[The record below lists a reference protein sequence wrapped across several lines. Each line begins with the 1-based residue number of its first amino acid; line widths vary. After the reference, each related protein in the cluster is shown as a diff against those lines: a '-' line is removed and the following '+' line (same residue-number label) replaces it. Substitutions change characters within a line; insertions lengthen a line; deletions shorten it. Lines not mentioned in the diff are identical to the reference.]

1 VNAIWRWYRSLRG
14 WLQWTIGLGLL
25 LLALVAIPSDDR
37 QSVQERAARAEP
49 SRTPGDFQ
57 TSTPVSTPTRT
68 ATSTPRATRTAPP
81 RPKPANDTA
90 LAALDTLPVKGRA
103 PKTGYDRAQFGGDW
117 ASINGCDTRQRIL
130 RRDLRRESYQAGS
143 TCEIVMGRLADPYTA
158 TLIAYVRGGASEVDI
173 DHVVALSDAWQKG
186 AQQWPYARR
195 VKFANDPLNLLAVDA
210 SANREKGDG
219 DAATWLPANKSFR
232 CAYVAR
238 QIAVKQRYRACVT
251 QAEHD
256 AMQRVLTPCPDTPLP
271 KRGRVLVPV
280 VARAPEPTP
289 TPAASPAEPPSSDGE
304 VFASCGAVR
313 VAGRAPLLR
322 GDPAYAA
329 NPQLDRDKDG
339 VACETTAPP
348 AAPPSSD
355 GEVFASCG
363 AVRAAGSAPLLRG
376 DPAYA
381 ANPQLDR
388 DKDGV
393 ACEP

>member
-14 WLQWTIGLGLL
+14 WLQGTIGLGLL
-25 LLALVAIPSDDR
+25 LLVLVALPSND
-37 QSVQERAARAEP
+37 QQPVQERAARAEP

-57 TSTPVSTPTRT
+57 TSTPVSAPTRT
-68 ATSTPRATRTAPP
+68 ATPTPRATRTAPP
-81 RPKPANDTA
+81 GPKPANETA

-103 PKTGYDRAQFGGDW
+103 PKTGYDREQFGGDW
-117 ASINGCDTRQRIL
+117 ASIDGCDTRQRIL
-130 RRDLRRESYQAGS
+130 RRDLVRESYQAGS

-195 VKFANDPLNLLAVDA
+195 VNFANDPLNLLAADA
-210 SANREKGDG
+210 SANRQKGDG
-219 DAATWLPANKSFR
+219 DAATWLPPNKSFR
-232 CAYVAR
+232 CTYVAR
-238 QIAVKQRYRACVT
+238 QIAVKQRYGAWVT

-339 VACETTAPP
+339 VACEP
-348 AAPPSSD
+348 
-355 GEVFASCG
+355 
-363 AVRAAGSAPLLRG
+363 
-376 DPAYA
+376 
-381 ANPQLDR
+381 
-388 DKDGV
+388 
-393 ACEP
+393 

>member
-14 WLQWTIGLGLL
+14 WLQWTIGLGVLL
-25 LLALVAIPSDDR
+25 LVLVAMPGNDQ

-49 SRTPGDFQ
+49 SRTPGDFHP
-57 TSTPVSTPTRT
+57 STPVSTPTRT
-68 ATSTPRATRTAPP
+68 ATPTPRATRTAPR
-81 RPKPANDTA
+81 RPKPANETA

-103 PKTGYDRAQFGGDW
+103 PKTGYGREQFGGDW
-117 ASINGCDTRQRIL
+117 ASSNGCDTRQRIL
-130 RRDLRRESYQAGS
+130 KRDLRRERYQAGS
-143 TCEIVMGRLADPYTA
+143 TCEIVLGRLADPYTA

-210 SANREKGDG
+210 SANRQKGDG

-232 CAYVAR
+232 CTYVAR
-238 QIAVKQRYRACVT
+238 QIAVKQRYRAWVT

-280 VARAPEPTP
+280 AAGAPEPTP
-289 TPAASPAEPPSSDGE
+289 TPAAPPAERPSSDGE
-304 VFASCGAVR
+304 VFASCGAVLA
-313 VAGRAPLLR
+313 AGRAPLLR

-348 AAPPSSD
+348 AAPTSSD
-355 GEVFASCG
+355 GDAFASCG
-363 AVRAAGSAPLLRG
+363 AVRAAGRAPLLRG